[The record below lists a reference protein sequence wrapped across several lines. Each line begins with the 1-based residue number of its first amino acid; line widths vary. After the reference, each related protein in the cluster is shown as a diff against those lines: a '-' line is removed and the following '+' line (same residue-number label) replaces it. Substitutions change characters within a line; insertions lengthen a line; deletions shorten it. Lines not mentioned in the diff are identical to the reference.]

1 MLGTK
6 YTCTFLGPQMTQ
18 KDAETAN
25 VKSVGAT
32 AKPKEPG
39 YPVSHR
45 DLTRQV
51 LTKRLAVA
59 VHPAVSLFAIR
70 LIRDELLTF
79 LRFSAA
85 PAAPGFAI
93 PITETV
99 H

>member
-1 MLGTK
+1 MNGETARINGELQAPLGT
-6 YTCTFLGPQMTQ
+6 
-18 KDAETAN
+18 
-25 VKSVGAT
+25 AT
-32 AKPKEPG
+32 AKPKEPS

-51 LTKRLAVA
+51 LTKLFAVA

-85 PAAPGFAI
+85 SAAPGFAI
-93 PITETV
+93 PITETIR
-99 H
+99 